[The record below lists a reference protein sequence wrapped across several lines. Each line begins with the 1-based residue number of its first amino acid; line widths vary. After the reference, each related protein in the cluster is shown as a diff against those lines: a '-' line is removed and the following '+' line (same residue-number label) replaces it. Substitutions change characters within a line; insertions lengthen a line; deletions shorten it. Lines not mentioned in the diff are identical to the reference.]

1 MVARYEI
8 WLVRLDPGEGA
19 EIRKT
24 RPAVVVSP
32 NEMNDAL
39 KTVLMCPMTSTRRGW
54 PTRVE
59 TVFQGTRGEI
69 AIDQMRAVDRRRL
82 VKKLGETDALTTT
95 ALTGRLLEF
104 FAA

>member
-8 WLVRLDPGEGA
+8 WLVRLDPGGGA

-59 TVFQGTRGEI
+59 IVFQGTHGEI
-69 AIDQMRAVDRRRL
+69 AIDQMRAVDRKRL
-82 VKKLGETDALTTT
+82 VKKLGETDILTKNAL
-95 ALTGRLLEF
+95 ASRLLEF

>member
-8 WLVRLDPGEGA
+8 WLVRLEPGEGA

-24 RPAVVVSP
+24 RPAVIVSP

-39 KTVLMCPMTSTRRGW
+39 KTVLMCPMTSAKRGW

-59 TVFQGTRGEI
+59 TAFQGIAGEI
-69 AIDQMRAVDRRRL
+69 AIDQMRAVDRKRL
-82 VKKLGETDALTTT
+82 VRKLGETDPLTKT
-95 ALTGRLLEF
+95 ALTSRLLEF

>member
-1 MVARYEI
+1 MVARHEI

-24 RPAVVVSP
+24 RPAIVVSP

-39 KTVLMCPMTSTRRGW
+39 NTVLMCPMTSTQKGW
-54 PTRVE
+54 PTRVKSS
-59 TVFQGTRGEI
+59 FQGKTGEI

-82 VKKLGETDALTTT
+82 VKKLGEADQNTQAVLTS
-95 ALTGRLLEF
+95 RLLEF
-104 FAA
+104 FSA

>member
-32 NEMNDAL
+32 NEMNESL
-39 KTVLMCPMTSTRRGW
+39 KTVLMCPMTSTRREW

-59 TVFQGTRGEI
+59 IVFRGTHGDI
-69 AIDQMRAVDRRRL
+69 AIDQMRAVDRKRL
-82 VKKLGETDALTTT
+82 VKKLGEIDSLTKK

-104 FAA
+104 FAV

>member
-1 MVARYEI
+1 MVTRYEI

-24 RPAVVVSP
+24 RPAIVVSP

-59 TVFQGTRGEI
+59 STFQGKLGEI
-69 AIDQMRAVDRRRL
+69 AIDQMRAVDRKRL
-82 VKKLGETDALTTT
+82 VKKLGEAEQLTQT
-95 ALTGRLLEF
+95 ALTARLLEF

>member
-39 KTVLMCPMTSTRRGW
+39 KTVLLCPMTSTKRGW

-59 TVFQGTRGEI
+59 TVFQGTLGEI

-82 VKKLGETDALTTT
+82 VKKLGEIDTFTKT

>member
-8 WLVRLDPGEGA
+8 WLVWLDPGEGA

-59 TVFQGTRGEI
+59 SSFQGKFGEI
-69 AIDQMRAVDRRRL
+69 AIDQMRAVDRKRL
-82 VKKLGETDALTTT
+82 VKKLGETDAPTKT
-95 ALTGRLLEF
+95 ALTSRLLEI

>member
-24 RPAVVVSP
+24 RPAVIVSP

-39 KTVLMCPMTSTRRGW
+39 KTVLMCPMTSTSRGW

-59 TVFQGTRGEI
+59 TAFQGKAGEI
-69 AIDQMRAVDRRRL
+69 AIDQMRAVDRNRL
-82 VKKLGETDALTTT
+82 VKKLGEADKHTQT
-95 ALTGRLLEF
+95 ALTDRLLEF

>member
-8 WLVRLDPGEGA
+8 WLVRLEPGEGA

-24 RPAVVVSP
+24 RPAIVVSP

-39 KTVLMCPMTSTRRGW
+39 KTVLMCPMTSTKRGW

-59 TVFQGTRGEI
+59 TSFQGKAGEI
-69 AIDQMRAVDRRRL
+69 AIDQMRAVDRKRL
-82 VKKLGETDALTTT
+82 VKNLGEADELTQSALTD
-95 ALTGRLLEF
+95 RLIEF

>member
-39 KTVLMCPMTSTRRGW
+39 NTVLMCPMTSTRRGW

-59 TVFQGTRGEI
+59 STFQGKSGEI
-69 AIDQMRAVDRRRL
+69 AIDQMRAVDRKRL
-82 VKKLGETDALTTT
+82 IKKLGNADQLTQT
-95 ALTGRLLEF
+95 ALIAGLLEF

>member
-39 KTVLMCPMTSTRRGW
+39 NTVLMCPMTSTRRGW

-59 TVFQGTRGEI
+59 STFQGKSGEI
-69 AIDQMRAVDRRRL
+69 AIDQMRAVDRKRL
-82 VKKLGETDALTTT
+82 IKKLGNADQLTQT
-95 ALTGRLLEF
+95 ALIARLLEF

>member
-24 RPAVVVSP
+24 RPAIVVSP
-32 NEMNDAL
+32 NEMNNAL

-59 TVFQGTRGEI
+59 TSFQGKAGEI
-69 AIDQMRAVDRRRL
+69 AIDQMRAVDRKRL
-82 VKKLGETDALTTT
+82 VKKLGEADQLTQT
-95 ALTGRLLEF
+95 ALSDRLLEF

>member
-59 TVFQGTRGEI
+59 TVFHGTHGEI
-69 AIDQMRAVDRRRL
+69 AIDQMRAVDRKRL
-82 VKKLGETDALTTT
+82 VKKLGETDTLTKT
-95 ALTGRLLEF
+95 ALTSRLLEF